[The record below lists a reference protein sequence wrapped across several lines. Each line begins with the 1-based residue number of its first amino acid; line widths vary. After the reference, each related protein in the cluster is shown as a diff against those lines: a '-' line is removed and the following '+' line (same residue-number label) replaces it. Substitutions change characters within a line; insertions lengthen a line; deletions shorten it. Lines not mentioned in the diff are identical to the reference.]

1 MTPLKKKYLSLPDN
15 DKMALKMRII
25 KELEISN
32 ATFYRY
38 LNEISTPK
46 MIEKVKIAEILN
58 IKPYEL

>member
-1 MTPLKKKYLSLPDN
+1 MTTLKKKYLSLSDN

-58 IKPYEL
+58 IKHYEL